1 MKLTGITKARKK
13 KLKKLQKLF
22 ENLCTNAKFYG
33 IIYSRGGDKHQP
45 LKIQILKIRKANQIK
60 IQK

>member
-1 MKLTGITKARKK
+1 MKPIGIIKAFEK

-22 ENLCTNAKFYG
+22 ENLCTNAKFCG

-45 LKIQILKIRKANQIK
+45 LKNKS
-60 IQK
+60 